1 MADPND
7 PNSTGGNWG
16 GMFGAPQNDP
26 WSNLMLFGASM
37 AAAGSQPGATFAGS
51 VGKGF
56 LGGYQASQNAASNQ
70 SEIGLRRAQTQ
81 NVGIEARQKAIGL
94 NMQIQQMNFMR
105 SKYGLPPLDQNG
117 QPIDSTSSTQ
127 NTGGPSNGGLP
138 VGQPSSGSAG
148 VSKVAPQFTAV
159 PTSSGQDAS
168 VGSSPIAA
176 MAPNAQPSPTAALSA
191 QPRPN
196 VPINAQSPQSAVA
209 AAQPPQPQP
218 GTTPGPFEIPQEVW
232 VGTMAPTKRQAGVM
246 SGVYG
251 MMGDQNNA
259 NFYRDYAMKTEP
271 GFQLTPGYGET
282 YIPNSSADPRYKG
295 QVAGSEARAQVQP
308 HIDEAW
314 GKPMETRPGNVIVR
328 PSTGTPIYQNP
339 VAVERIDSSGRKY
352 TDYVTPGMVSG
363 QGAQPPAPAFGG
375 GGAPVAPVAPIA
387 PRAPLPLAFRPQAPG
402 QAAPPA
408 SVAGPPPAA
417 AGGNAPVASYLSAL
431 SPGEMKEQEARGTE
445 LGQLATHIDEQ
456 ATSARQTNFLF
467 DQMRQESNAWAM
479 GKFAD
484 VKNDALAYAH
494 GFAKTFGFDTS
505 KNGTGPFADLDDRVG
520 DFQSFVKNAGQ
531 LARAATKEVSSRA
544 AFQELTFINNTL
556 PSPEMSAGGFQRV
569 ADQMQSVNDYA
580 LGRQAAAVQ
589 WKAGHG
595 TLEGFDASFNQSVSP
610 GAYLLHRMSV
620 PDAQQFFTIANQ
632 TDSGRAMVGRLVQQ
646 MKYATANKLFVE

>member
-51 VGKGF
+51 VGKGY
-56 LGGYQASQNAASNQ
+56 LGGYQASQNAAANQ
-70 SEIGLRRAQTQ
+70 SEIGLRRAQGGYYGAETRGK
-81 NVGIEARQKAIGL
+81 NLAL

-105 SKYGLPPLDQNG
+105 SKYNLPPLDQNG
-117 QPIDSTSSTQ
+117 NPIDNTQ
-127 NTGGPSNGGLP
+127 PTGNTGGPTRGGLP
-138 VGQPSSGSAG
+138 VGQPSSWSAG
-148 VSKVAPQFTAV
+148 ASKPGNQFSAV

-176 MAPNAQPSPTAALSA
+176 MAPSAQPSPSAALAA

-196 VPINAQSPQSAVA
+196 AIDMTPPT
-209 AAQPPQPQP
+209 QPPQPQP

-232 VGTMAPTKRQAGVM
+232 VGTTAPTKRQAGVM

-271 GFQLTPGYGET
+271 GFQLTSGYGET

-295 QVAGSEARAQVQP
+295 QVAGAEARAQVQP

-339 VAVERIDSSGRKY
+339 VAVERIDASGRRY

-363 QGAQPPAPAFGG
+363 QGAPSPSPSPAPAPVVGG
-375 GGAPVAPVAPIA
+375 GGGSAAVAP
-387 PRAPLPLAFRPQAPG
+387 RTPLPLAFRGAQPPAQPG
-402 QAAPPA
+402 LAAPAVPA
-408 SVAGPPPAA
+408 VPG
-417 AGGNAPVASYLSAL
+417 APVASYLSAL

-445 LGQLATHIDEQ
+445 LGTLATKIDEQ
-456 ATSARQTNFLF
+456 ATSARQANFLF

-505 KNGTGPFADLDDRVG
+505 KNGSGPFADLDDRVG

-580 LGRQAAAVQ
+580 LGRQAAATQ
-589 WKAGHG
+589 WKAQRG

-620 PDAQQFFTIANQ
+620 PDAKQFFTIANQ
-632 TDSGRAMVGRLVQQ
+632 TDSGRAMVGKLVQQ
-646 MKYATANKLFVE
+646 MKAATQNHWFVE

>member
-16 GMFGAPQNDP
+16 GMFGAAQNDP

-56 LGGYQASQNAASNQ
+56 LGGYQASQNAAANQ

-81 NVGIEARQKAIGL
+81 NVGIEARQKNIGL

-148 VSKVAPQFTAV
+148 LSKVAPQFTAV

-176 MAPNAQPSPTAALSA
+176 MAPSAQPSPNAALA
-191 QPRPN
+191 GQPRPN
-196 VPINAQSPQSAVA
+196 LPTAAAQSPQSAVA

-259 NFYRDYAMKTEP
+259 NFYRDYALKAPE
-271 GFQLTPGYGET
+271 GFHTTQNFQTAPDVGGPASMP
-282 YIPNSSADPRYKG
+282 YIQQKESTAAWAKVPAN
-295 QVAGSEARAQVQP
+295 VA
-308 HIDEAW
+308 EAW
-314 GKPMETRPGNVIVR
+314 GKPLETRPGNVVLKNGV
-328 PSTGTPIYQNP
+328 PVYQNP
-339 VAVERIDSSGRKY
+339 VGIERYDPVSQRTY
-352 TDYVTPGMVSG
+352 TDYVQPGMSA
-363 QGAQPPAPAFGG
+363 GAVGTPIGGG
-375 GGAPVAPVAPIA
+375 GGAGVVAPAARPPVPMAFRGAVAPGAPAPVAPGPMA
-387 PRAPLPLAFRPQAPG
+387 DVGRHRARG
-402 QAAPPA
+402 R
-408 SVAGPPPAA
+408 SAGP
-417 AGGNAPVASYLSAL
+417 
-431 SPGEMKEQEARGTE
+431 
-445 LGQLATHIDEQ
+445 
-456 ATSARQTNFLF
+456 
-467 DQMRQESNAWAM
+467 
-479 GKFAD
+479 
-484 VKNDALAYAH
+484 ALARR
-494 GFAKTFGFDTS
+494 KR
-505 KNGTGPFADLDDRVG
+505 LR
-520 DFQSFVKNAGQ
+520 
-531 LARAATKEVSSRA
+531 RAAQSWASLQRISMSKRPPHAKPTFYLTRCGRNPTRGQWANSPMSKMMRLPMLTASQKHSGLIHQRTVVAALRTSMTALLISRG
-544 AFQELTFINNTL
+544 L
-556 PSPEMSAGGFQRV
+556 
-569 ADQMQSVNDYA
+569 
-580 LGRQAAAVQ
+580 
-589 WKAGHG
+589 
-595 TLEGFDASFNQSVSP
+595 
-610 GAYLLHRMSV
+610 
-620 PDAQQFFTIANQ
+620 
-632 TDSGRAMVGRLVQQ
+632 
-646 MKYATANKLFVE
+646 